1 MSELVSIRNGCVTLD
16 VVKLVQTTQGKRALE
31 QIKKIRLDKRKTIGA
46 VMSNTFY
53 GRFVQEMFKTEP
65 GNAENFP
72 VRDVSTEEALYLEQF
87 ALTHAAMG
95 VAGEAGEIVDL
106 LKKSIFTGKRL
117 YTDEIIKELGD
128 LEFYLEALRQQLH
141 ITRDEVLNANWRK
154 LSERHGDNKVEEY
167 YSEE

>member
-1 MSELVSIRNGCVTLD
+1 MSD
-16 VVKLVQTTQGKRALE
+16 
-31 QIKKIRLDKRKTIGA
+31 
-46 VMSNTFY
+46 TFY
-53 GRFVQEMFKTEP
+53 GRFVKEMFKTEV
-65 GNAENFP
+65 P
-72 VRDVSTEEALYLEQF
+72 VDHVEGYEAGLYLDNF
-87 ALTHAAMG
+87 GLTHAAMG
-95 VAGEAGEIVDL
+95 IAGEAGEVVDL
-106 LKKSIFTGKRL
+106 LKKTIFTGKKL